1 VIYRADSIYLDLI
14 DLAQRHALVDI
25 HGAPTFSDCAES
37 TTMLPVVFTSEESV
51 IELTDVWR
59 RSGPSTTSVQF
70 QMTTNERDALLM
82 YSVGSP
88 GTSDFFGVE
97 LVQGQ
102 LPLVANNQMRLY
114 FSTRQVSEA

>member
-1 VIYRADSIYLDLI
+1 MIYRADSIHLDLI

-51 IELTDVWR
+51 IELTDIWR

-70 QMTTNERDALLM
+70 QITTNEEDALLM

-97 LVQGQ
+97 LVQG
-102 LPLVANNQMRLY
+102 LPLVANKSAFLLFRPRSVN
-114 FSTRQVSEA
+114 F